1 MKKTSCYRN
10 IIILLG
16 VEDHPYCTNCSKILW
31 TTICPFGIEVLFFQY
46 FEHCAQVRISKTI
59 WESTIVYFIISGNAS
74 KEIPQKTYFFPILF
88 FIFWQAINNR
98 TSSHNTV
105 LHITIYLGSWY
116 SWYSVVSMH
125 LHRKYVYITVH
136 SKICQKVQF
145 RATKN
150 SWKYWNKLQKFT
162 SFALSTLFCFFR
174 KASLYRDKLRNK
186 SVNISYFGMPWKP

>member
-31 TTICPFGIEVLFFQY
+31 TTFYPFGIEVLFFQH

-98 TSSHNTV
+98 TSRANIIDGVYPKKMSSGRARAWPEHKLEPNTSLTQAWVWLKYELDPSEEVQAKHGISLNRV
-105 LHITIYLGSWY
+105 LHITIYL
-116 SWYSVVSMH
+116 
-125 LHRKYVYITVH
+125 LPR
-136 SKICQKVQF
+136 
-145 RATKN
+145 
-150 SWKYWNKLQKFT
+150 
-162 SFALSTLFCFFR
+162 
-174 KASLYRDKLRNK
+174 
-186 SVNISYFGMPWKP
+186 

>member
-1 MKKTSCYRN
+1 MKKTSWYRN

-46 FEHCAQVRISKTI
+46 FEHCGQVRISKTI

-98 TSSHNTV
+98 TS
-105 LHITIYLGSWY
+105 
-116 SWYSVVSMH
+116 
-125 LHRKYVYITVH
+125 
-136 SKICQKVQF
+136 
-145 RATKN
+145 RA
-150 SWKYWNKLQKFT
+150 
-162 SFALSTLFCFFR
+162 
-174 KASLYRDKLRNK
+174 
-186 SVNISYFGMPWKP
+186 NISDGVYPKKMSSGRARAWPEHKLEPSMSLSLTQVRAWPKRRGPSQAWNQSQ

>member
-1 MKKTSCYRN
+1 MKKTSWYRN

-46 FEHCAQVRISKTI
+46 FEHCGQVRISKTI

-98 TSSHNTV
+98 TSRANISDGVYPKKMSSGRARAWPEHKLEPNTSLTQAWVWPKHELDPSEEVQAKHGISLNRV
-105 LHITIYLGSWY
+105 LHITIYL
-116 SWYSVVSMH
+116 
-125 LHRKYVYITVH
+125 LPR
-136 SKICQKVQF
+136 
-145 RATKN
+145 
-150 SWKYWNKLQKFT
+150 
-162 SFALSTLFCFFR
+162 
-174 KASLYRDKLRNK
+174 
-186 SVNISYFGMPWKP
+186 